1 MKTEV
6 KEKKDLGCGIKPDR
20 RRVRL
25 GVREESRGEVGKAY
39 ELEAISVK
47 RSGLKNFHAIP
58 IVSQQSM
65 TLSRL
70 IQWKRATTI

>member
-25 GVREESRGEVGKAY
+25 GVREESRREVGKAY

-47 RSGLKNFHAIP
+47 RSGL
-58 IVSQQSM
+58 
-65 TLSRL
+65 
-70 IQWKRATTI
+70 